1 MDTAVLQRISRISD
15 NERSV
20 MSMSAGALSD
30 SAIPFDNMPLRR
42 RDYIWNVIGSRQ
54 MVSTH
59 MHTRFTDI
67 PVHSHSYL
75 EMMYVCAGTVIHQIE
90 GYTCRME
97 AGDLLL
103 MNRHVRHSIT
113 ASREGDIA
121 VNYIISRDFLSYAAA
136 RFRSSPHLKDFADED
151 RREDGK
157 ARFLLF
163 RISEH
168 PAVQNLLENLIR
180 ETLLQPNASQALLA
194 DTLSLVFRYLE
205 AEPSLLLLGSPD
217 EGEEDSL
224 RRRIGDYLETSYRT
238 ATLTELSELIGLTP
252 PYVSRR
258 IVELFG
264 TSFSELVK
272 EKRLAEAERLLLHSD
287 LSVSSIAEAIGY
299 ENNSFFHRRFREQ
312 YGTSPAKWR
321 KRDR

>member
-1 MDTAVLQRISRISD
+1 MDIGVLERISRISD
-15 NERSV
+15 NKHSV

-75 EMMYVCAGTVIHQIE
+75 EMMYICAGTVCHQIE
-90 GYTCRME
+90 GY
-97 AGDLLL
+97 
-103 MNRHVRHSIT
+103 
-113 ASREGDIA
+113 
-121 VNYIISRDFLSYAAA
+121 
-136 RFRSSPHLKDFADED
+136 
-151 RREDGK
+151 
-157 ARFLLF
+157 
-163 RISEH
+163 
-168 PAVQNLLENLIR
+168 
-180 ETLLQPNASQALLA
+180 
-194 DTLSLVFRYLE
+194 
-205 AEPSLLLLGSPD
+205 PSLLLLGSPD
-217 EGEEDSL
+217 KGEEDTL

-252 PYVSRR
+252 PYVSRQ

-272 EKRLAEAERLLLHSD
+272 EKRFAEAERMLLHSD